1 MQAPFELAGYEILE
15 KIGEG
20 GMSSVWKARQLSLDR
35 LVAIKTL
42 AASYLPDGEALARFR
57 LEAQAAA
64 RLNHPGIVQVYDAG
78 ESGGV
83 PYLVMEFVEGCTAAV
98 LLERNRRLTEKN
110 ALLIA
115 EGVASALGYAWDKDC
130 IIHCDVK
137 PDNVLVRPDGAI
149 KVTDLGLARFIGLHR
164 RRLDE
169 ETVLGTPNYTSP
181 EQAQGLPDLDCR
193 TDIYAL
199 GAMLYHLATGVMP
212 FAGSPGSSA
221 MDRHIHEFLPDP
233 LEHHPELS
241 QPMAWLIEKLMV
253 KDRAYRPPYWSTVLA
268 DIQEVKE
275 GRFPLEPLP
284 QPGQST
290 VTRSAARIAALPKP
304 AVRTVRVAAAE
315 TTPRKR
321 LVVAKGELE
330 EAAAAA
336 KTSSSGVGRSLF
348 TLVILLLLAAA
359 VYAFFRLGVAE
370 RIRLRPPPASPV
382 EKLPPVA
389 PVEPVTE
396 EAPVA
401 PSPPDEE
408 PVAVEWG
415 EEPVPESGMK
425 DGRVVWQNADFLRGA
440 ALYNEALA
448 AYEGFQ
454 KTRQNPAVLSRA
466 ETQARDAI
474 KAFEACRSLAPPD
487 VDVPGF
493 INNCYHLIAD
503 VRHSTLLQPPAAGK
517 RPAHTASEF
526 PAPPAATASPGTPDA
541 AAVPP
546 AGLVLS
552 PLWNKSPLG
561 PRPLWADLKEL
572 LAPHGAPAVV
582 RDADPTLEIIPH
594 VRYLMPV
601 REAAEALRSGALSVK
616 RSLDCPGFPD
626 RSFSYYE
633 LRGSFGQDFDRL
645 LLVVDAADQVVAVQ
659 LVSSKPLAAR
669 LDATFVS
676 DRWLAYNFVE
686 SRVKMNRQWRVAHR
700 VRLLGRIVAVDSELL
715 AGSDQGEAPAGRARE
730 RVTLFLPE
738 PIVNLILARL
748 DKAS

>member
-98 LLERNRRLTEKN
+98 LLERERRLTEKN

-137 PDNVLVRPDGAI
+137 PDNVLVKPDGAI

-199 GAMLYHLATGVMP
+199 GAMLYHLSTGVMP

-233 LEHHPELS
+233 LEHHPDLS

-268 DIQEVKE
+268 DIREVKE

-290 VTRSAARIAALPKP
+290 VTRSAARVAALPKP
-304 AVRTVRVAAAE
+304 ATRTVRVAAAE
-315 TTPRKR
+315 TPRKR
-321 LVVAKGELE
+321 LVVAKGEIE
-330 EAAAAA
+330 EAAAAV
-336 KTSSSGVGRSLF
+336 KTTSQGVGRSLF
-348 TLVILLLLAAA
+348 TLVILLLLAGA
-359 VYAFFRLGVAE
+359 VYAFFRLGMAE
-370 RIRLRPPPASPV
+370 RIGLRPPAASPV
-382 EKLPPVA
+382 EAIPPVA
-389 PVEPVTE
+389 PVAPAPEAASAAPAQPD
-396 EAPVA
+396 EAPI
-401 PSPPDEE
+401 E
-408 PVAVEWG
+408 VEWG
-415 EEPVPESGMK
+415 EEPEPESGMK
-425 DGRVVWQNADFLRGA
+425 DGRVVWQNADFQRGA
-440 ALYNEALA
+440 ALFNEALA

-454 KTRQNPAVLSRA
+454 KTRQNPAVLSRV
-466 ETQARDAI
+466 ETQAREAL
-474 KAFEACRSLAPPD
+474 KAFEACRALAPPD
-487 VDVPGF
+487 VDVPQF

-517 RPAHTASEF
+517 RPAQMASEF
-526 PAPPAATASPGTPDA
+526 SAPPAAAATPGAPAAQPD
-541 AAVPP
+541 
-546 AGLVLS
+546 GLVLS

-572 LAPHGAPAVV
+572 LEPHGAPAVV
-582 RDADPTLEIIPH
+582 RDADPSIEIVPQ

-601 REAAEALRSGALSVK
+601 REAAEALRGGALSVK

-659 LVSSKPLAAR
+659 LVSSKPLTAR
-669 LDATFVS
+669 LDSSFVS
-676 DRWLAYNFVE
+676 ERWQAYNFVE
-686 SRVKMNRQWRVAHR
+686 SRIKMNRQWRVAHR
-700 VRLLGRIVAVDSELL
+700 VRLLGRVVAIDSELL
-715 AGSDQGEAPAGRARE
+715 AGGDQGDAPAGRARE
-730 RVTLFLPE
+730 RATLFLPE
-738 PIVNLILARL
+738 PVVNLILARL
-748 DKAS
+748 EKAS